1 MKVLVVDDMSANRKL
16 LVWMLEDEGH
26 EVIEA
31 ENGQQAFDLFVQMSP
46 NLVLMDVMMP
56 VMDGYESAKLI
67 KERAGDQHVPVIFL
81 TALNDEESLSRCL
94 ASGGDDFLTKPF
106 NEHILQAKIS
116 AHTRIQDLNQQITE
130 KNQELLFHHLQTNR
144 EHEIVEHVFSNA
156 INASFWESGNIEY
169 YMSAMSAFNGDLL
182 LSAPSP
188 SGGLYVL
195 LGDFTGHGLS
205 AAVGSLPVS
214 RSFFAMS
221 KQGLTIGD
229 IAEEVNG
236 QLVQLLPD
244 HMFCAATLL
253 ELNSSGDEITLWAGG
268 LPDGLLVSSEGQIK
282 GMIVSQHMP
291 LGALEKR
298 EFERDVMVLRVAK
311 GDRIYLH
318 TDGIIESNNDQ
329 GEMFETERFEGMFRK
344 GCFKDGVSYVDR
356 VIDCLVEFTGGGNQ
370 DDDISLVE
378 LLCQPVTGVTCIQD
392 QNAALLEDAMPWV
405 IDISLGPDQMR
416 VGDPVSRIVEMMG
429 AAEGLAE
436 HKDYVHTVLTE
447 MYVNSLD
454 HGILGLDSAL
464 KKTEE
469 GYQDYYQQRSVR
481 IAELENGCIQINLKF
496 TPAPGGGDIFLT
508 VSDTGKGFEFENVNE
523 ADDDDSFGRG
533 LPLIYSLCK
542 DVHYSDGGCTIDA
555 RYDLRS

>member
-31 ENGQQAFDLFVQMSP
+31 ENGKQAFDSFVQESP

-67 KERAGDQHVPVIFL
+67 KQHTGDVHVPVIFL

-156 INASFWESGNIEY
+156 INASFWDSGNIEY

-205 AAVGSLPVS
+205 AAIGSLPVS
-214 RSFFAMS
+214 RAFFAMS

-229 IAEEVNG
+229 IAEEVNS

-268 LPDGLLVSSEGQIK
+268 LPDGLLVSCEGEIK

-291 LGALEKR
+291 LGALETR
-298 EFERDVMVLRVAK
+298 EFERDVKVLRVSK
-311 GDRIYLH
+311 GDRIFLH
-318 TDGIIESNNDQ
+318 TDGIIESNNGN
-329 GEMFETERFEGMFRK
+329 GEMFCTERFEGMFK
-344 GCFKDGVSYVDR
+344 KNCFSEGVSFVDK
-356 VIDCLVEFTGGGNQ
+356 VIGRLEEFTGGGNQ

-378 LLCQPVTGVTCIQD
+378 LLCQPVTGVTCVRD
-392 QNAALLEDAMPWV
+392 ENATLLEDAIPWT
-405 IDISLGPDQMR
+405 ININLGPDQMR
-416 VGDPVSRIVEMMG
+416 VGDPISRVVEMMG
-429 AAEGLAE
+429 AAVGLAE

-447 MYVNSLD
+447 MYANSLD

-464 KKTEE
+464 KKTEQ

-481 IAELENGCIQINLKF
+481 IAELKSGTIEINLEFK
-496 TPAPGGGDIFLT
+496 PAKGGGDVFLK
-508 VSDTGKGFEFENVNE
+508 VKDSGKGFEFDNLVEVDE
-523 ADDDDSFGRG
+523 EDSFGRG
-533 LPLIYSLCK
+533 LPLIYSLCE
-542 DVHYSDGGCTIDA
+542 DVKYSDGGCTINA
-555 RYDLRS
+555 RYNLRA